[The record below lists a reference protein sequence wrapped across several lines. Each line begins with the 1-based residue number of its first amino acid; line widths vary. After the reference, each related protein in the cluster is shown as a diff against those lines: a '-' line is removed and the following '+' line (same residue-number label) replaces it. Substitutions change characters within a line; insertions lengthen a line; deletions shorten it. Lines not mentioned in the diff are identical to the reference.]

1 MWDNMFDLDLTV
13 LEKVIRPII
22 VYVFL
27 LIGFRL
33 AGKRELAQ
41 LNAMDLVVIL
51 MIANTVQN
59 SIIGNDNSVT
69 GGVIGAATLLVLNY
83 VVVRFLFSHPRFD
96 QLVEGSPTELMS
108 HGRMNRVQM
117 QKELITKSE
126 LQVAAHRQGFGSLRE
141 VERAIL
147 EPSGVI
153 SFIGKDPT
161 PEEAM
166 RAELVAKL
174 EEVTRQ
180 LAEIKTALAAR
191 G

>member
-1 MWDNMFDLDLTV
+1 MWPDMFDLDLPV
-13 LEKVIRPII
+13 LEKVIRPIL

-27 LIGFRL
+27 LVGLRL

-41 LNAMDLVVIL
+41 LNAMDLVVLL

-69 GGVIGAATLLVLNY
+69 GGLIGAATLLALNY
-83 VVVRFLFSHPRFD
+83 AVVRFLFVHPKFD
-96 QLVEGSPTELMS
+96 ELVEGSPSVLMDN
-108 HGRMNRVQM
+108 GKLDRPRMQR
-117 QKELITKSE
+117 ELITKAE
-126 LQVAAHRQGFGSLRE
+126 MEIAAHRQGFGSLRE
-141 VERAIL
+141 VSRAVL

-166 RAELVAKL
+166 REELVAKL
-174 EEVTRQ
+174 DNISLQ
-180 LAEIKTALAAR
+180 LAEVKAALAAR
-191 G
+191 